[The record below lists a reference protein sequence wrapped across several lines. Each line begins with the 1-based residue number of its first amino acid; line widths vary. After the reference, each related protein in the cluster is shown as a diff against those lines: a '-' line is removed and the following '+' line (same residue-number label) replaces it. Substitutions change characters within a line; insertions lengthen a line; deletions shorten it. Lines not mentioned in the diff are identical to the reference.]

1 MTTETLAAAA
11 AIARKDITIEFRTRS
26 ALFAALL
33 FSMLAATI
41 FHFAWDPAVERSGLA
56 PGAIWA
62 IFVFSGLLC
71 LQRSFSTELV
81 ERAIDGL
88 MAAPTERRAVFW
100 GKMAASCTFTLA
112 IQAVAVP
119 TVLILYNVETLRW
132 LPAFCGVL
140 ILATI
145 GLTSVGTLFSS
156 MSVNTRL
163 SEVLLPMLSLPF
175 FIPVVALSART
186 TELLISGGSS
196 AQAWAA
202 VKALVAFDL
211 VFVAASAWAF
221 PYTIEE

>member
-1 MTTETLAAAA
+1 
-11 AIARKDITIEFRTRS
+11 
-26 ALFAALL
+26 
-33 FSMLAATI
+33 
-41 FHFAWDPAVERSGLA
+41 
-56 PGAIWA
+56 
-62 IFVFSGLLC
+62 
-71 LQRSFSTELV
+71 
-81 ERAIDGL
+81 
-88 MAAPTERRAVFW
+88 
-100 GKMAASCTFTLA
+100 
-112 IQAVAVP
+112 
-119 TVLILYNVETLRW
+119 
-132 LPAFCGVL
+132 
-140 ILATI
+140 
-145 GLTSVGTLFSS
+145 